1 MKKVLIAIALL
12 LGFTVSAQRDPG
24 TPQERYIARF
34 ASIAVNE
41 MYRRGVPAS
50 ITLAQ
55 GIIEPRSGQSALAAD
70 GNNHFGI
77 KCHNSWNGRT
87 MLADDDRKDECFRV
101 YDSAEE
107 SFRDHSDFLRY
118 RDRYKFLFDFPV
130 TDYKSWAYGLKQA
143 GYATDPSYAA
153 KLIQCVENYN
163 LSRFDRMTVAEALAE
178 GGADAEEPSAQDDVE
193 EMPDSPLKIEA
204 GEIYRGKAGEEYR
217 FSLSRTLYSRNGVP
231 FVYAVEGETYASIA
245 KSNHLLLREILKFND
260 IPGGGELHAGD
271 VVYLEPKKSKTV
283 RGLDKYIV
291 GEDGETFH
299 GICQR
304 FAVKEK
310 AIRKLNGLPAG
321 YQPKEGDEL
330 LLRPAPKSKK
340 LWKRR

>member
-1 MKKVLIAIALL
+1 
-12 LGFTVSAQRDPG
+12 
-24 TPQERYIARF
+24 
-34 ASIAVNE
+34 
-41 MYRRGVPAS
+41 
-50 ITLAQ
+50 
-55 GIIEPRSGQSALAAD
+55 
-70 GNNHFGI
+70 
-77 KCHNSWNGRT
+77 

-260 IPGGGELHAGD
+260 IPGGGERHAGD

>member
-41 MYRRGVPAS
+41 MYRSGVPAS

-55 GIIEPRSGQSALAAD
+55 GIIESRSGQSALAVD

-77 KCHNSWNGRT
+77 KCHNSWKGRT

-118 RDRYKFLFDFPV
+118 RDRYKFLFDFSV
-130 TDYKSWAYGLKQA
+130 TDYKSWAYGLRQA
-143 GYATDPSYAA
+143 GYATDPAYAT

-163 LSRFDRMTVAEALAE
+163 LSRYDRMTVAEALAE
-178 GGADAEEPSAQDDVE
+178 GGAEAEEPAAQDDVE
-193 EMPDSPLKIEA
+193 AIPDSPLKIEA

-260 IPGGGELHAGD
+260 MPGGGELHAGD
-271 VVYLEPKKSKTV
+271 IVYLEPKKSKTV

>member
-41 MYRRGVPAS
+41 MYRSGVPAS

-55 GIIEPRSGQSALAAD
+55 GIIESRSGQSALAAD

>member
-1 MKKVLIAIALL
+1 MKKVLTSIALI
-12 LGFTVSAQRDPG
+12 LGLSVSAQREAG
-24 TPQERYIARF
+24 TPQERYISRY

-41 MYRRGVPAS
+41 MYRSGVPAS

-55 GIIEPRSGQSALAAD
+55 GIIESRSGQSALAAD

-77 KCHNSWNGRT
+77 KCHNSWKGRT
-87 MLADDDRKDECFRV
+87 MLVDDDRKNECFRV

-118 RDRYKFLFDFPV
+118 RDRYKFLFDFPI
-130 TDYKSWAYGLKQA
+130 TDYKSWAYGLRQA

-153 KLIQCVENYN
+153 KLIQCVEDYN

-178 GGADAEEPSAQDDVE
+178 GGREAEAPVMQDEPE
-193 EMPDSPLKIEA
+193 GIPDSPLKIEA
-204 GEIYRGKAGEEYR
+204 GEIFRGKAGEEYR

-231 FVYAVEGETYASIA
+231 FVFAVEGETYATLA

-260 IPGGGELHAGD
+260 LPQGGELHAGE
-271 VVYLEPKKSKTV
+271 VVYLEPKKNKTV

-310 AIRKLNGLPAG
+310 AIRKLNGLPAD
-321 YQPKEGDEL
+321 YVPREGDEL
-330 LLRPAPKSKK
+330 ILRPESQIKK
-340 LWKRR
+340 LWKKR

>member
-1 MKKVLIAIALL
+1 MKKFLTAIALI
-12 LGFTVSAQRDPG
+12 LGFTVSAQREAG
-24 TPQERYIARF
+24 TPQERYIARY

-41 MYRRGVPAS
+41 MYRSGVPAS

-55 GIIEPRSGQSALAAD
+55 GIIESRSGQSALAAE

-77 KCHNSWNGRT
+77 KCHNSWKGRS
-87 MLADDDRKDECFRV
+87 MLVDDDSKGECFRV

-118 RDRYKFLFDFPV
+118 RDRYKFLFDFKT

-143 GYATDPSYAA
+143 GYATDPSYAS
-153 KLIQCVENYN
+153 KLIKCVEDYN
-163 LSRFDRMTVAEALAE
+163 LSRYDRMTVSEALAE
-178 GGADAEEPSAQDDVE
+178 GGAAAEAPVAQDAVE
-193 EMPDSPLKIEA
+193 AIPESPLKIEA
-204 GEIYRGKAGEEYR
+204 GEIFRGKAGEEYR

-231 FVYAVEGETYASIA
+231 FVYAVEGETYATIA

-260 IPGGGELHAGD
+260 LSGSAELHAGD
-271 VVYLEPKKSKTV
+271 VVYLEPKKTKTV

-291 GEDGETFH
+291 GEEGESFH
-299 GICQR
+299 AICQR

-310 AIRKLNGLPAG
+310 AIRKLNGLPAN

-330 LLRPAPKSKK
+330 ILRPEPKLKK
-340 LWKRR
+340 LWKKR

>member
-1 MKKVLIAIALL
+1 MKKVLTSIALI
-12 LGFTVSAQRDPG
+12 LGLSVSAQREAG
-24 TPQERYIARF
+24 TPQERYISRY

-41 MYRRGVPAS
+41 MYRSGVPAS

-55 GIIEPRSGQSALAAD
+55 GIIESRSGQSALAAD

-77 KCHNSWNGRT
+77 KCHNSWKGRT
-87 MLADDDRKDECFRV
+87 MLVDDDRKNECFRV

-107 SFRDHSDFLRY
+107 SFRDHSDFFRY
-118 RDRYKFLFDFPV
+118 RDRYKFLFDFPI
-130 TDYKSWAYGLKQA
+130 TDYKSWAYGLRQA

-153 KLIQCVENYN
+153 KLIQCVEDYN

-178 GGADAEEPSAQDDVE
+178 GGREAEAPVMQDEPE
-193 EMPDSPLKIEA
+193 GIPDSPLKIEA
-204 GEIYRGKAGEEYR
+204 GEIFRGKAGEEYR

-231 FVYAVEGETYASIA
+231 FVFAVEGETYATLA

-260 IPGGGELHAGD
+260 LPQGGELHAGE
-271 VVYLEPKKSKTV
+271 VVYLEPKKNKTV

-291 GEDGETFH
+291 GEEGETFH

-310 AIRKLNGLPAG
+310 AIRKLNGLPAD
-321 YQPKEGDEL
+321 YVPREGDEL
-330 LLRPAPKSKK
+330 ILRPESQIKK
-340 LWKRR
+340 LWKKR

>member
-41 MYRRGVPAS
+41 MYRSGVPAS

-55 GIIEPRSGQSALAAD
+55 GIIESRSGQSALAAD

-77 KCHNSWNGRT
+77 KCHNSWRGRT

-178 GGADAEEPSAQDDVE
+178 GGADAEEPAAQDDVDAI
-193 EMPDSPLKIEA
+193 PDSPLKIEA

-260 IPGGGELHAGD
+260 VPGGGELHAGD
-271 VVYLEPKKSKTV
+271 IVYLEPKKSKTV

-291 GEDGETFH
+291 GEDEETFH

-330 LLRPAPKSKK
+330 LLRPVPKSKK

>member
-1 MKKVLIAIALL
+1 MKKVLIAIAFI
-12 LGFTVSAQRDPG
+12 LGFTVSAQREAG
-24 TPQERYIARF
+24 TPQERYISRY

-41 MYRRGVPAS
+41 MYRTGVPAS

-55 GIIEPRSGQSALAAD
+55 GIIESRSGQSSLAVD

-77 KCHNSWNGRT
+77 KCHNSWKGRT
-87 MLADDDRKDECFRV
+87 MLYDDDRRNECFRV

-118 RDRYKFLFDFPV
+118 RDRYKFLFDFKT

-143 GYATDPSYAA
+143 GYATDPAYAA
-153 KLIQCVENYN
+153 KLIQCVEDYD
-163 LSRFDRMTVAEALAE
+163 LSRFDRMTVAEAVAA
-178 GGADAEEPSAQDDVE
+178 GGADAEAPVE
-193 EMPDSPLKIEA
+193 SEELEGIPDSPLKIEA

-231 FVYAVEGETYASIA
+231 FVYAVEGETYATLA
-245 KSNHLLLREILKFND
+245 KSNHLLLREILSFND
-260 IPGGGELHAGD
+260 QPRGGELHAGD
-271 VVYLEPKKSKTV
+271 VVYLEPKKNKTV

-291 GEDGETFH
+291 GEEGETFH

-310 AIRKLNGLPAG
+310 AIRKLNGLPAD
-321 YQPKEGDEL
+321 YAPREGDEI
-330 LLRPAPKSKK
+330 LLRPESKFPK

>member
-1 MKKVLIAIALL
+1 MKKALIVLALF
-12 LGFTVSAQRDPG
+12 LGFTVSAQREAG
-24 TPQERYIARF
+24 SPQERYISRY

-41 MYRRGVPAS
+41 MYRSGVPAS

-55 GIIEPRSGQSALAAD
+55 GIIESRSGQSALAVD

-77 KCHNSWNGRT
+77 KCHNSWKGRT
-87 MLADDDRKDECFRV
+87 MLADDDRRNECFRV

-118 RDRYKFLFDFPV
+118 RDRYKFLFDFQT

-153 KLIQCVENYN
+153 KLIQCVEDYD
-163 LSRFDRMTVAEALAE
+163 LARYDRMTVSEALAE
-178 GGADAEEPSAQDDVE
+178 GGADAEPPVSQDE
-193 EMPDSPLKIEA
+193 LEGIPDSPLKIEA
-204 GEIYRGKAGEEYR
+204 GEIFRGKAGEEYR

-245 KSNHLLLREILKFND
+245 KNNHLLLREILKFND
-260 IPGGGELHAGD
+260 LSGDGELRAGD
-271 VVYLEPKKSKTV
+271 VVYLEPKKNKTV

-291 GEDGETFH
+291 GEEGETFH

-330 LLRPAPKSKK
+330 LLRPVPKLKMPWKK
-340 LWKRR
+340 K

>member
-41 MYRRGVPAS
+41 MYRSGVPAS

-55 GIIEPRSGQSALAAD
+55 GIIESRSGQSALAAD

-77 KCHNSWNGRT
+77 KCHNSWKGRT
-87 MLADDDRKDECFRV
+87 MLVDDDRKDECFRV

-163 LSRFDRMTVAEALAE
+163 LSRYDRMTVAEALAE
-178 GGADAEEPSAQDDVE
+178 GGTDAEEPAAQDDVDAI
-193 EMPDSPLKIEA
+193 PDSPLKIEA

-245 KSNHLLLREILKFND
+245 KNNHLLLREILKFND
-260 IPGGGELHAGD
+260 MPGGGELHAGD
-271 VVYLEPKKSKTV
+271 IVYLEPKRSKTV

>member
-1 MKKVLIAIALL
+1 MKKVLIAIALI
-12 LGFTVSAQRDPG
+12 LGFTVSAQRESG
-24 TPQERYIARF
+24 SPQERYISRY

-41 MYRRGVPAS
+41 MYRSGVPAS

-55 GIIEPRSGQSALAAD
+55 GIIESRSGQSALAAE

-77 KCHNSWNGRT
+77 KCHSSWKGRT
-87 MLADDDRKDECFRV
+87 MLVDDDLNAECFRV

-118 RDRYKFLFDFPV
+118 RDHYKFLFDFKT
-130 TDYKSWAYGLKQA
+130 TDYKYWAYGLKQA
-143 GYATDPSYAA
+143 GYATDPSYAS
-153 KLIQCVENYN
+153 KLIKCVEDYN
-163 LSRFDRMTVAEALAE
+163 LSRYDRMTVSEALAE
-178 GGADAEEPSAQDDVE
+178 GGAQAEAPVAQDEVE
-193 EMPDSPLKIEA
+193 MIPDSPLKIEA

-245 KSNHLLLREILKFND
+245 KSNHLLLKEILKFND
-260 IPGGGELHAGD
+260 LAQGGELRAGD
-271 VVYLEPKKSKTV
+271 VVYLEPKKNKTV

-304 FAVKEK
+304 FAVREK
-310 AIRKLNGLPAG
+310 AIRKLNHLPVG
-321 YQPKEGDEL
+321 YQPQEGDEL
-330 LLRPAPKSKK
+330 VLRPEPKLKK

>member
-41 MYRRGVPAS
+41 MYRSGVPAS

-55 GIIEPRSGQSALAAD
+55 GIIESRSGQSALAAD

-299 GICQR
+299 GI
-304 FAVKEK
+304 
-310 AIRKLNGLPAG
+310 
-321 YQPKEGDEL
+321 
-330 LLRPAPKSKK
+330 
-340 LWKRR
+340 